1 MKRTTL
7 LASLLIACSS
17 AQALPLDNMMSCS
30 MPTRDF
36 FATLVQAHA
45 IQTPAFKIGPTG
57 LNLFKKSAND
67 SLTFFGMTVG
77 VVSGYA
83 DDPLFFQRAANGSAP
98 PYDGYAFYV
107 SAPVVAVQAALAS
120 VGATAAHVSSPAPNV
135 TLVSCEFPQ

>member
-36 FATLVQAHA
+36 FATLVQAQA
-45 IQTPAFKIGPTG
+45 IQTPAYKVTHDGVNAFQKT
-57 LNLFKKSAND
+57 SAN

-77 VVSGYA
+77 LVVGYA
-83 DDPLFFQRAANGSAP
+83 NDPMFQRSPDGAAP
-98 PYDGYAFYV
+98 GYEGYGFFV
-107 SAPVVAVQAALAS
+107 QAPVIAVQAILDNA
-120 VGATAAHVSSPAPNV
+120 GYKATRLQREPSGL
-135 TLVSCEFPQ
+135 TLVSCRFPNP